1 MTDIKC
7 SCGETMDLYDE
18 QDLKGRKENY
28 FICNV
33 CNKKKKQ
40 IITINDN
47 GAEMFNEVVDD

>member
-1 MTDIKC
+1 MTDVKC
-7 SCGETMDLYDE
+7 SCGESMDLYDE

-28 FICNV
+28 FICNT

-40 IITINDN
+40 IIDLNEQ

>member
-7 SCGETMDLYDE
+7 SCGESMDLYDE
-18 QDLKGRKENY
+18 QDMGNRKENY

-40 IITINDN
+40 IIMFNKN
-47 GAEMFNEVVDD
+47 GAELFNDIVDD